1 MGKGKPE
8 NSNRA
13 VQHLRIGSKLLE
25 LAIML
30 LLIAAAG
37 FSLRAQQPDMLPVLQ
52 EQLANHQAAHPN
64 SNLYLHLDK
73 TTYTP
78 EETVWFKAYLLGD
91 TSLKAEVLYVR
102 IVDGERNEV
111 SSAQF
116 PIYDIRAHGNIALSK
131 PGKATRYVNGKYIVE
146 PTLIDGHYM
155 LYAYTD
161 RMVAVG
167 DTNVFAQPLRI
178 GRVTGRRLE
187 ATASVIDTAMLYGG
201 GQVQVKV
208 NLTENSSFAE
218 AVKGEYQLL
227 AGGEEL
233 KYGRLTTNIFGEA
246 FVNFTYPN
254 LADHE
259 SLNVKLLFTKGN
271 DYAELALNLPHRG
284 NPVTVNCLPEGGRPV
299 PGGRVAIEVLDI
311 VGNPVQTSVRVMDG
325 DSTVACVATGAQGM
339 ATVQLPHVAGVR
351 YTVKTL
357 DGRGQTTLDVPP
369 AARLEGFSL
378 KLSQDS
384 TGSRAM
390 VRNYGRDSTALLVLR
405 TNSGILW
412 STQQE
417 ILPGDSVM
425 VIVPVSKY
433 PKDVLNLAVF
443 DRDGTPQAERL
454 FLNRADEP
462 YRVTMTTDRQEYGT
476 HQKVTVSIR
485 ATDASGNPVVANFS
499 VAATD
504 RNRNDSLV
512 FRNIL
517 QQRYHNDF
525 VPQVQYRLF
534 SMEKKID
541 YDQVLLGRSWYGK
554 RWESMPTY
562 SPTSI
567 SNHFPVAGTT
577 GIIASRNKKKI
588 QEINI
593 RSLKPANEVL
603 LSLVG
608 KNKRNDAREDKYK
621 YVSVNVDAD
630 GTFFIPASQLHAFRD
645 APWVLDIYKG
655 DSKENNYLVRW
666 IDDDIGYDSLVASK
680 PWLSPEV
687 HVDVRGES
695 PKIASAFSFNE
706 INLLEEVVI
715 GAREVTPRRLK
726 ADCKDMIC
734 ELCNYLNCPARPAYR
749 PTKGRIYD
757 YSLNKVSGIDLASEN
772 KVIYLGCGRY
782 RDINYIKNITIP
794 EEFPLPDYGTYPT
807 TELDMRSTVYWNPNV
822 YTDADGT
829 ATFSF
834 FTSDVTGEF
843 EIVVQGLVESTLR
856 PLMGTG
862 GFNVVN
868 R

>member
-1 MGKGKPE
+1 M
-8 NSNRA
+8 SF
-13 VQHLRIGSKLLE
+13 KLA
-25 LAIML
+25 AIS
-30 LLIAAAG
+30 LLITLTG

-52 EQLANHQAAHPN
+52 ERLANHQAAHPP

-102 IVDGERNEV
+102 IVDDERNEV

-116 PIYDIRAHGNIALSK
+116 PIYDVRAHGSIELSK
-131 PGKATRYVNGKYIVE
+131 PRRATRYVNGKYIFE
-146 PTLIDGHYM
+146 PTLIDGNYT

-161 RMVAVG
+161 RMVALG
-167 DTNVFAQPLRI
+167 DTNVFAQPIRVS
-178 GRVTGRRLE
+178 RVTGRRLA
-187 ATASVIDTAMLYGG
+187 ATASVIDTTMLHSG

-208 NLTENSSFAE
+208 DVRESGSFAE
-218 AVKGEYQLL
+218 GVKGEYQLL
-227 AGGEEL
+227 AGGKEL

-246 FVNFTYPN
+246 FVNFTYPD

-259 SLNVKLLFTKGN
+259 SLKVKLLFTKGN

-299 PGGRVAIEVLDI
+299 PGGHVAIEVLDI
-311 VGNPVQTSVRVMDG
+311 VGNPVQTALRVMDG
-325 DSTVACVATGAQGM
+325 DSAVASIATDALGM
-339 ATVQLPHVAGVR
+339 AAVELPHIAGVR

-357 DGRGQTTLDVPP
+357 DGRGQTTLDIPP
-369 AARLEGFSL
+369 AGRLDGFSL
-378 KLSQDS
+378 KLRQDS

-390 VRNYGRDSTALLVLR
+390 IRNLGRDSTALLLLR
-405 TNSGILW
+405 THNEILW

-417 ILPGDSVM
+417 ISPGDSVM
-425 VIVPVSKY
+425 VVVPVGKY
-433 PKDVLNLAVF
+433 PKDVLSLAVF
-443 DRDGTPQAERL
+443 GRDGTPQAERL
-454 FLNRADEP
+454 FLNRTDEP
-462 YRVTMTTDRQEYGT
+462 YRVTITTDRQQYGT
-476 HQKVTVSIR
+476 HQKVTVSLS

-499 VAATD
+499 VVATE

-534 SMEKKID
+534 SMGKEND
-541 YDQVLLGRSWYGK
+541 YDQALLGRGWYRN

-562 SPTSI
+562 SSVGI
-567 SNHFPVAGTT
+567 SNRFPVAGTT
-577 GIIASRNKKKI
+577 GIIVSRNKKKI
-588 QEINI
+588 QEITI

-603 LSLVG
+603 WSLVG
-608 KNKRNDAREDKYK
+608 KNKGHSAREGKYK
-621 YVSVNVDAD
+621 YVSVNVNAD

-645 APWVLDIYKG
+645 TPWALDIYKG
-655 DSKENNYLVRW
+655 DTKENNYLVRW
-666 IDDDIGYDSLVASK
+666 IDDDIGYDSLVVSK

-695 PKIASAFSFNE
+695 PKIASDFSFDE

-726 ADCKDMIC
+726 ADCSDMIC
-734 ELCNYLNCPARPAYR
+734 ALCNYLNCPARPAYR
-749 PTKGRIYD
+749 PAKGKIYD
-757 YSLNKVSGIDLASEN
+757 YSLNKVSGVDLASEN
-772 KVIYLGCGRY
+772 RVIYLGCGRY

-794 EEFPLPDYGTYPT
+794 EEFPLPDYEVNPT

-843 EIVVQGLVESTLR
+843 EVVAQGLVESDLR
-856 PLMGTG
+856 PLIGTG
-862 GFNVVN
+862 SFNVIN
-868 R
+868 Q